1 MNMPQSK
8 LVIDEYSNNLKNRI
22 NDLLTYTDL
31 FDCMIGYFYV
41 TGFSKYVHNLNATD
55 KIRILI
61 GIPLKDEH
69 GNIDISASMN
79 AILKF
84 VEGKTD
90 RGFEREGFVFKR
102 QKYLAHQP

>member
-1 MNMPQSK
+1 MSNSK
-8 LVIDEYSNNLKNRI
+8 LVIDEYSNNLKSRI

-61 GIPLKDEH
+61 GTGLKDEYQ
-69 GNIDISASMN
+69 
-79 AILKF
+79 ILQNN
-84 VEGKTD
+84 E
-90 RGFEREGFVFKR
+90 FK
-102 QKYLAHQP
+102 QLSSKQVKHNLQ